1 MDDFNNIIW
10 PIIILL
16 GIFQGL
22 ILSGLLLFG
31 KRGNRTANVF
41 LGATILLLVWHHL
54 QAYSIITGL
63 YRSFPHFYGADYG
76 SLFLFGPLI
85 YFYISALTYP
95 DFRLQKFHAL
105 HLIPF
110 LVLTLVDPVIFLST
124 NAKIEVIEDLL
135 LAIRYN
141 EPFYRAQYFSYYIM
155 IFSELIHLMIYL
167 GFSVK
172 QILRYSEKIKNK
184 FSNID
189 KINLNWLKTLTI
201 SFSIVILLSFLL
213 QKLAYFLIHYYYPT
227 MDHLYILPVTVFI
240 YVIGFNA
247 MRNPVIFS
255 GAVQSNGN
263 DNKYSSSSLKTE
275 DSKVY
280 LDNLL
285 DLMRSEKPYLDPELK
300 LVSLSVRLNIPSNH
314 LSQVINEQ
322 MNLSFFDFINRY
334 RIDEAK
340 DILKDRSTNDT
351 LLKIAFD
358 VGFNNKVSFNNYF
371 KKLTG
376 MTPSQFRDSSQIS

>member
-1 MDDFNNIIW
+1 M
-10 PIIILL
+10 IL
-16 GIFQGL
+16 I
-22 ILSGLLLFG
+22 
-31 KRGNRTANVF
+31 
-41 LGATILLLVWHHL
+41 
-54 QAYSIITGL
+54 
-63 YRSFPHFYGADYG
+63 
-76 SLFLFGPLI
+76 
-85 YFYISALTYP
+85 
-95 DFRLQKFHAL
+95 
-105 HLIPF
+105 
-110 LVLTLVDPVIFLST
+110 
-124 NAKIEVIEDLL
+124 
-135 LAIRYN
+135 
-141 EPFYRAQYFSYYIM
+141 
-155 IFSELIHLMIYL
+155 
-167 GFSVK
+167 
-172 QILRYSEKIKNK
+172 
-184 FSNID
+184 
-189 KINLNWLKTLTI
+189 
-201 SFSIVILLSFLL
+201 SFLL

-263 DNKYSSSSLKTE
+263 DKKYSSSSLKTE

-322 MNLSFFDFINRY
+322 LNLSFFDFINQY
-334 RIDEAK
+334 RVDAAK